1 MSLSNLRILIHC
13 EEDDLMG
20 NLMGNVYSFWE
31 LTLIPKVEQFYNNEY
46 LMAIRRTFY
55 ILIPFWLTISA
66 LDVIN
71 NLLLNPK
78 GFLMS
83 NQGLNLG
90 FWLTGGL
97 SGEDYLSSDFAR
109 VLMTYNEIVDI
120 GYRIIT
126 ILIVSILSRYLA
138 DIFESDKYLTIFCS
152 LAAFLIMSSVPNHN
166 VGEMNDYFSRRG
178 YFLAFSTAFASSW
191 IFAKLSTI
199 KRLQIKAPSSTSKEF
214 SQYISKTPAIFL
226 TLLTA
231 SACSLIL
238 ALFSNTASEFE
249 AYLSSLD
256 LFQEPIFVAIY
267 QFTVWFLW
275 WLGLPGYAITSKI
288 MEVGYIPAQIS
299 NQIGE
304 TSAIFTTG
312 FFEAGV
318 IHVMGFM
325 IAILVF
331 SQHDSWRSVSKFSL
345 PAMFFNV
352 QEVFIFGLP
361 VVLNPIF
368 LVPYIFAPI
377 ANVLVGYFAISW
389 GIVPIFQVDIPWTM
403 PLILS
408 AAIGTHSIMGGI
420 LQIVWLIMDIFIYA
434 PFVITANAIEL
445 KNE

>member
-1 MSLSNLRILIHC
+1 M
-13 EEDDLMG
+13 EKADFMG
-20 NLMGNVYSFWE
+20 NIYSFWE
-31 LTLIPKVEQFYNNEY
+31 LTLIPKVNQFYHNKY
-46 LMAIRRTFY
+46 LTVIRRTFY

-78 GFLMS
+78 GFLLS
-83 NQGLNLG
+83 NKGLNLG

-97 SGEDYLSSDFAR
+97 SGEDYMSSDFAQI
-109 VLMTYNEIVDI
+109 LMTYNEIVDI

-126 ILIVSILSRYLA
+126 ILIVSILSMYLSE
-138 DIFESDKYLTIFCS
+138 IFESDKYLTIFCS
-152 LAAFLIMSSVPNHN
+152 LAAFLIMSSVPTHN
-166 VGEMNDYFSRRG
+166 AGEVTDYFSRRG
-178 YFLAFSTAFASSW
+178 YFLAFTTAFAASW
-191 IFAKLSTI
+191 IFARLSKI
-199 KRLQIKAPSSTSKEF
+199 KRLQIKAPHSTSEEF
-214 SQYISKTPAIFL
+214 SQYISKTLAIFL
-226 TLLTA
+226 TLMTA
-231 SACSLIL
+231 SICSLII
-238 ALFSNTASEFE
+238 ALFSRTAGTFE
-249 AYLSSLD
+249 AYISSLD
-256 LFQEPIFVAIY
+256 LFQEPLFVMIY
-267 QFTVWFLW
+267 QFMVWFLW

-288 MEVGYIPAQIS
+288 MEVGYIPAQLS

-331 SQHDSWRSVSKFSL
+331 SQHKSWRSISKFGM

-361 VVLNPIF
+361 LILNPIF
-368 LVPYIFAPI
+368 LVPYIVAPL

-403 PLILS
+403 PLIFS
-408 AAIGTHSIMGGI
+408 AAIGTHSVMGGI

-445 KNE
+445 EDE

>member
-1 MSLSNLRILIHC
+1 
-13 EEDDLMG
+13 MG
-20 NLMGNVYSFWE
+20 NIYSFWE

-46 LMAIRRTFY
+46 LTAIRRTFY

-90 FWLTGGL
+90 FWITGGL
-97 SGEDYLSSDFAR
+97 SGEDYLSSDFAQI
-109 VLMTYNEIVDI
+109 LMTYNGIVDI

-152 LAAFLIMSSVPNHN
+152 LAAFLMMLSVPTHN
-166 VGEMNDYFSRRG
+166 AGEVTDYFSRRG
-178 YFLAFSTAFASSW
+178 YFLAFMTAFVSSW
-191 IFAKLSTI
+191 LFSKLSKI
-199 KRLQIKAPSSTSKEF
+199 KWLQIKAPYSTSKEF

-231 SACSLIL
+231 SICSLTIALL
-238 ALFSNTASEFE
+238 AKTADTFE
-249 AYLSSLD
+249 IYLSSLD
-256 LFQEPIFVAIY
+256 LFQEPIFVMIY

-275 WLGLPGYAITSKI
+275 WLGLPGYAVTSKI
-288 MEVGYIPAQIS
+288 MEVGYIPAQLS

-304 TSAIFTTG
+304 TSEIFTTG

-318 IHVMGFM
+318 IHVMGLM

-331 SQHDSWRSVSKFSL
+331 SQHENWRSVAKFSL

-361 VVLNPIF
+361 VILNPIF
-368 LVPYIFAPI
+368 LVPYVFAPL

-434 PFVITANAIEL
+434 PFVITANAIEME
-445 KNE
+445 ND